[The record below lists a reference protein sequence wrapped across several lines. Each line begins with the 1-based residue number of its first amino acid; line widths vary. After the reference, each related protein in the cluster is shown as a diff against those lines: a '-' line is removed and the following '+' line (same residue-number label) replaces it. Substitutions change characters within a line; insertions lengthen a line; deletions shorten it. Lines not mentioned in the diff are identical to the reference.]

1 MMSGRQGATFVLA
14 CLAALVASAC
24 TTPKEVFLHRAHREN
39 YALTPAELES
49 VQFFIEKKVVARAVQ
64 GQGANDVLILPAGTG
79 GAAVEVGERYLRV
92 SFQSGGA
99 GVAFVAVQTRGGE
112 SAYWLA
118 SPVDGEPGYHALKD
132 MRDKDLVVPAG
143 TFDMVSGA
151 DARLLI
157 SSKDLQRLIKSREHL
172 QGRKPGQP

>member
-1 MMSGRQGATFVLA
+1 MIVPQGTA
-14 CLAALVASAC
+14 
-24 TTPKEVFLHRAHREN
+24 
-39 YALTPAELES
+39 
-49 VQFFIEKKVVARAVQ
+49 
-64 GQGANDVLILPAGTG
+64 
-79 GAAVEVGERYLRV
+79 GAAVEVDERYLRV

-99 GVAFVAVQTRGGE
+99 GVAFVALKTRGGE

-118 SPVDGEPGYHALKD
+118 TPVEGQPGYHALKD
-132 MRDKDLVVPAG
+132 LQDKNLVVPAG

-172 QGRKPGQP
+172 QGRKP

>member
-1 MMSGRQGATFVLA
+1 MSDRQRSVLVLA
-14 CLAALVASAC
+14 CLAALLTGAC
-24 TTPKEVFLHRAHREN
+24 ATQKEVFLHRAHREN

-64 GQGANDVLILPAGTG
+64 GLGANDVVIVPEGTA

-92 SFQSGGA
+92 SFQVGGA
-99 GVAFVAVQTRGGE
+99 GVAFIAPKTRSAE

-118 SPVDGEPGYHALKD
+118 TPVEGQPGYHALKD
-132 MRDKDLVVPAG
+132 LKDKDLVVPAG

-172 QGRKPGQP
+172 QGRKP

>member
-1 MMSGRQGATFVLA
+1 MSDRQRSVLVLA
-14 CLAALVASAC
+14 CLAALLTSAC
-24 TTPKEVFLHRAHREN
+24 ATQKEVFLHRAHREN

-64 GQGANDVLILPAGTG
+64 GLGANDVVIVPEGTA

-92 SFQSGGA
+92 SFQVGGA
-99 GVAFVAVQTRGGE
+99 GVAFIAPKTRSAE

-118 SPVDGEPGYHALKD
+118 TPVKGQPGYHALKD
-132 MRDKDLVVPAG
+132 LKDKDLVVPAG

-172 QGRKPGQP
+172 QGRKP

>member
-1 MMSGRQGATFVLA
+1 MFGRQRSAFLLA
-14 CLAALVASAC
+14 CLAVLVASAC
-24 TTPKEVFLHRAHREN
+24 ATPKEVFLHRAHREN

-49 VQFFIEKKVVARAVQ
+49 VQFFIERKVVARAVQ
-64 GQGANDVLILPAGTG
+64 GQGANDVVIVPEGTA

-99 GVAFVAVQTRGGE
+99 GVAFVALQTRGGE

-118 SPVDGEPGYHALKD
+118 TSVEGQSGYHALKD
-132 MRDKDLVVPAG
+132 LRDKDLVVPAG
-143 TFDMVSGA
+143 TFDMVAGA
-151 DARLLI
+151 NTRLLI

-172 QGRKPGQP
+172 QGRKPGQR